1 VDEVFGVG
9 GVAFVVSR
17 NGGDEQ
23 LAVGGLDISVV
34 SQETTFGRQ
43 LFWSRMTLLLTWD
56 SISSRFVPAS
66 IDLYTVLL
74 Y

>member
-1 VDEVFGVG
+1 VDEVFDVG

-17 NGGDEQ
+17 NVGDEQ
-23 LAVGGLDISVV
+23 LAVSCLDISVV
-34 SQETTFGRQ
+34 SQEISFGRR
-43 LFWSRMTLLLTWD
+43 LFWSRMTHSITWD